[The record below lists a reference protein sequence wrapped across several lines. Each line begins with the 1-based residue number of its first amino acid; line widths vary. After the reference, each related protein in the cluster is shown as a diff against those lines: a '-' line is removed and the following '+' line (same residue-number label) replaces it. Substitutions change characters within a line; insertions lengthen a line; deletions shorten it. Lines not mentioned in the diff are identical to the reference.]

1 MEELIK
7 LIYDYSVSG
16 KLADNEFYYKVI
28 EIVVRKQET
37 DEYLKDVYIIKKE
50 DYKKEKY
57 KKIIS
62 AFGGAYDALA
72 GYEKNEKIIA
82 ILKDNLKHQFH
93 YLNYLPFDSETDRML
108 FFNLLITKVL
118 LHELEHVNQ
127 EKIKVINNE
136 IEGQILRLVDKNYG
150 RETRQTYPYNPM
162 ERLAE
167 IKAYDEVLKIIEEIK
182 MLSPYLIRFFKQ
194 SYDVSLI
201 SGYGYEKCRLIIPT
215 IKYFELHGKKVPFE
229 WYSANKYKC
238 LSLTKQSFPFVDDRL
253 KYGLPISFKEYDE
266 YNKSKSSI

>member
-28 EIVVRKQET
+28 EMVVRMQET

-57 KKIIS
+57 KKVIS
-62 AFGGAYDALA
+62 AFGWAYDAPA

-82 ILKDNLKHQFH
+82 ILEDNLKQQLSDFIYFPFH
-93 YLNYLPFDSETDRML
+93 TEIDRML
-108 FFNLLITKVL
+108 FLNLLITKVL

-127 EKIKVINNE
+127 QKIKVINNE

-150 RETRQTYPYNPM
+150 RETRQTYLYNPM

-167 IKAYDEVLKIIEEIK
+167 NKAYDEVFKIIEEIK
-182 MLSPYLIRFFKQ
+182 ILSPYLVRFFKRIHAEN
-194 SYDVSLI
+194 LI
-201 SGYGYEKCRLIIPT
+201 YGYGYEKCRLIIPT

-238 LSLTKQSFPFVDDRL
+238 LSLTKESFPFVNDRL
-253 KYGLPISFKEYDE
+253 KYGLPISFKEYHE